1 MEKSYPD
8 KGFWETLGR
17 ASVVVFIVLAFGI
30 AVFARAQLINIPP
43 DPPITTYTH
52 SQASGDKSVEHVVDH
67 DCPSEVNK
75 TCSKPNENE
84 RELRDLAAQEGM
96 QGAAIGLLLVTVI
109 QGVIGTVGLFF
120 LWDTLKSTRENA
132 SAANRTAD
140 AAENAE
146 RPYLMPDILATEFD
160 GSTMESP
167 RGLLSVVA
175 TNFGN
180 SPAFNGSAL
189 LQFGLKTN
197 QIELIDEVKVEFGAV
212 RSDAEPVSIH
222 DFSALYSK
230 YNEGREKWLYN
241 WNESMVV
248 VVTLVYQSPITGIY
262 LEAVDVFSK
271 KIENPCVWK
280 TEGKV
285 HRITDLILTDLNAD
299 RDILDT
305 WRVDARKSFI
315 QRHQQQG

>member
-1 MEKSYPD
+1 MFNSFTDLDAQISMAKS
-8 KGFWETLGR
+8 
-17 ASVVVFIVLAFGI
+17 
-30 AVFARAQLINIPP
+30 
-43 DPPITTYTH
+43 TH
-52 SQASGDKSVEHVVDH
+52 SIKEYTFAGV
-67 DCPSEVNK
+67 
-75 TCSKPNENE
+75 
-84 RELRDLAAQEGM
+84 
-96 QGAAIGLLLVTVI
+96 
-109 QGVIGTVGLFF
+109 VIGTIGTF
-120 LWDTLKSTRENA
+120 LLGWTLLETRNTA
-132 SAANRTAD
+132 DAANRTAD

-230 YNEGREKWLYN
+230 YDEGREKWLYN
-241 WNESMVV
+241 WNECMVV
-248 VVTLVYQSPITGIY
+248 VVTLVYQSPITGKY

-285 HRITDLILTDLNAD
+285 HKITDLILTDLNAD